1 MYRKFFPFFL
11 VGFGFCFH
19 VYAQQQQAI
28 DASLLPYVILKNNT
42 AGNIY
47 NPRTTEL
54 MLNRPYAVKGI
65 LTEGITLHRRLSDSI
80 SIVSFSSLSE
90 KDILLKNARI
100 LTPVNDRWKLSP
112 DLLTQRRQPYQKNK
126 MVSLIVSVT
135 DIIAFQKK
143 YTSSDDITIT
153 ASDPATGA
161 LMVMVPANW
170 IESAALHDPLIRFI
184 AYTRLPF
191 TERELTGFDLSAN
204 RVNMAHRNWPAV
216 NGRGLTVSIKEN
228 KMDTADIDF
237 RGRYLFSPAASSTI
251 QTHATTMAT
260 IAIGGGNT
268 YYTGQGVAWGASLS
282 SADFSTLLPDNIQEL
297 KQRKVSVQNHSYG
310 VGIEN
315 YYGADAAA
323 YDAQL
328 LQNPTLIHVF
338 SAGNSGSQTGNSGY
352 YAGVTGF
359 ANLTGSFKMA
369 KNILT
374 VGAIDSFGVMAPL
387 SSHGPACDG
396 RVKPELVAFGEDG
409 SSGSAA
415 IVSGIALLVQDAWQQ
430 KNGSLPT
437 SAVTRSVL
445 LNSADDIG
453 ALGIDFLSGYGSV
466 NAWRALQTVAQN
478 QVIQGQVANGQISTH
493 TISLPTNARNL
504 KLTLCWIDPPAQ
516 VNSFKTLVNDL
527 DLIVD
532 HPVTTQQWLP
542 WVLNSNPVADSLRL
556 LPVRKRDSLNN
567 AEQVTIENPPP
578 GNYQIL
584 VKGFAVTTAEQAY
597 ALTWQYDT
605 LEHFTFTY
613 PVKGDNI
620 FPGQNHT
627 IRWESTLPGTGILQH
642 RLNNGI
648 WEKAADNID
657 LSKRYYQWQ
666 APDKPGGL
674 QLRMLAGTKE
684 WRTDTVS
691 LSPNLLIRTGFNC
704 IDSFLVYWQRAAVDS
719 YRVYRLGPQYLEP
732 LTTLT
737 DTALIQLKQSNP
749 YQYFTVAPVLL
760 FNTEG
765 VRSHTFNYTQQQV
778 ACYINGFIADPSGTN
793 AAKLSLQLG
802 TIYQLSKIVF
812 EKLTANGFV
821 AIRTITP
828 VLTKE
833 YTITEAANNGLNIY
847 RAKIELLN
855 GQVYYSGQENV
866 LQFAAQPYYVF
877 PNPVRQGS
885 VLHLLADDIED
896 TRFLLYDLQGRKLA
910 GYTINGF
917 YNEIRLP
924 LLQKG
929 TYYYTIIKAGIR
941 QVSQPLLVL

>member
-1 MYRKFFPFFL
+1 MYRKFFSFLL

-19 VYAQQQQAI
+19 VYAQQQQAV
-28 DASLLPYVILKNNT
+28 DTSLLPYLILTNNP
-42 AGNIY
+42 AGNTYIL
-47 NPRTTEL
+47 PTTAL
-54 MLNRPYAVKGI
+54 MLNRPYAVKGK
-65 LTEGITLHRRLSDSI
+65 LPDGITLHRSISDSL
-80 SIVSFSSLSE
+80 SIVSFSSVSE
-90 KDILLKNARI
+90 KDNLLKNARI
-100 LTPVNDRWKLSP
+100 LAPVNDRWKLSP
-112 DLLTQRRQPYQKNK
+112 DLLRQHLQTNQKNK
-126 MVSLIVSVT
+126 MVSLLIAVT

-143 YTSSDDITIT
+143 YAPTKNITIT
-153 ASDPATGA
+153 ASYPATGA
-161 LMVMVPANW
+161 LLVRVPADW
-170 IESAALHDPLIRFI
+170 IETAALHDPLIRFM
-184 AYTRLPF
+184 ANARVPF

-237 RGRYLFSPAASSTI
+237 SGRYLFSPAASSTI

-260 IAIGGGNT
+260 IALGGGNT
-268 YYTGQGVAWGASLS
+268 YYTGKGVAWGASLS
-282 SADFSTLLPDNIQEL
+282 SADFANLLPDDIQEL
-297 KQRKVSVQNHSYG
+297 KQKKVSVQNHSYG

-328 LQNPTLIHVF
+328 LQHPTLMHVF
-338 SAGNSGSQTGNSGY
+338 SAGNLGSLAGNAGN
-352 YAGVTGF
+352 YAGLTGF
-359 ANLTGSFKMA
+359 ANLSGSFKMA

-374 VGAIDSFGVMAPL
+374 VGATDSFGVMASL
-387 SSHGPACDG
+387 SSHGPAYDG
-396 RVKPELVAFGEDG
+396 RIKPELVAFGEDG
-409 SSGSAA
+409 SSGAAA

-430 KNGSLPT
+430 KNGSLPS
-437 SAVTRSVL
+437 SAITRAVL
-445 LNSADDIG
+445 LNSADDVG
-453 ALGIDFLSGYGSV
+453 ASGIDFLSGYGSV
-466 NAWRALQTVAQN
+466 NAWRALQTVTQN
-478 QVIQGQVANGQISTH
+478 QVIQGQVTNGQISTH
-493 TISLPTNARNL
+493 TITLPTNARNL

-516 VNSFKTLVNDL
+516 MNSFKALVTDL
-527 DLIVD
+527 DLVVN
-532 HPVTTQQWLP
+532 HPVSTEQWLP
-542 WVLNSNPVADSLRL
+542 WVLNSHPVADSLRL

-567 AEQVTIENPPP
+567 TEQVTIENPPP

-584 VKGFAVTTAEQAY
+584 VKGFSVTATEQRY

-620 FPGQNHT
+620 FPEQNHT
-627 IRWESTLPGTGILQH
+627 IRWESTLPGTGMLQY

-657 LSKRYYQWQ
+657 LLKKYYQWQ
-666 APDKPGGL
+666 APDKRGAI

-691 LSPNLLIRTGFNC
+691 LSPKLLINTGFNC
-704 IDSFLVYWQRAAVDS
+704 VDSFLVYWQRAAVDS
-719 YRVYRLGPQYLEP
+719 YRVYRLGAQYLENF
-732 LTTLT
+732 TTVA
-737 DTALIQLKQSNP
+737 DTALLQIKQNNP
-749 YQYFTVAPVLL
+749 YQYFTVAPVLP
-760 FNTEG
+760 FNIEG
-765 VRSHTFNYTQQQV
+765 VRSYTFNYSQQQV

-802 TIYQLSKIVF
+802 TVYQLSKIVF
-812 EKLTANGFV
+812 EKLSATGFV
-821 AIRTITP
+821 AIRTIAP

-833 YTITEAANNGLNIY
+833 HIITEAANNGLNIY
-847 RAKIELLN
+847 RVKIELLN

-877 PNPVRQGS
+877 PNPIRQGM
-885 VLHLLADDIED
+885 VLRLLADDIED
-896 TRFLLYDLQGRKLA
+896 TQFLLYDLQGHKLA
-910 GYTINGF
+910 AYTLHGF
-917 YNEIRLP
+917 FNEIRLP
-924 LLQKG
+924 FLQKG